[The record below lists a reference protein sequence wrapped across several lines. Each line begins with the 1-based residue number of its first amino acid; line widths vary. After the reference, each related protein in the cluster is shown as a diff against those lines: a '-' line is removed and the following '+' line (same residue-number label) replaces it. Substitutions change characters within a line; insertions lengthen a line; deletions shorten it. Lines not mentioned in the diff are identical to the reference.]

1 MILQIKQ
8 ERIKR
13 GWKLEDV
20 AEKIHITKQ
29 AIQQF
34 ENNQC
39 KPSYE
44 VLVKL
49 ENLFQLS
56 HRKLFAPVND
66 VLISQEDSNTKNKV

>member
-20 AEKIHITKQ
+20 AEKMNITKQ

-66 VLISQEDSNTKNKV
+66 VPISQEDSNTENKV